1 MILLCVPA
9 AYFVFVPYQI
19 KDLSQAIVAAV
30 AFMSNFFFYLE
41 TDYFNEFTN
50 KSPLLHTWT
59 LSVEE
64 QFYLGFPLLML
75 GVHRAAPRLLTPVL
89 VTILIASFA
98 CAVYLTETN
107 PILSFYATHTRAWE
121 LMAGA
126 LVAIHQGRLRGW
138 IGAGSGAAMHR
149 QSVELAV
156 VAALVVILACV
167 FTFSEKT
174 STPSVS
180 TVLPVAGT
188 GIILLL
194 GADASIVRRLLSS
207 RPMVSIGKLSYSLYI
222 FHQPVNSFLHYSSF
236 GEAHANTP
244 QLFAASL
251 LITVTLSLL
260 SYTLVERPIRYSA
273 MASRRRVFAGAAI
286 MSLLLVAIGY
296 QGNKTDGLRAHMVA
310 KYSKAGNVLLVDVD
324 EEKKRVGA
332 LARRIYWQYN
342 TDFDSPG
349 TTRILVMGDSMA
361 NDAFLSLIGLQEK
374 LTKPHY
380 SVRALRVDDE
390 CMKAFQKELQLSA
403 NGKSACLK
411 DPDLPE
417 TNLQSAKALV
427 SGADI
432 ILMTAIWQEST
443 YEDAYQLARYLGD
456 VTSAKVLVVGTMLFN
471 DTTSIALKFAQVG
484 MRPQD
489 SHETMFTN
497 LRFDRLRISD
507 KLRSLVLANPR
518 LQRIEK
524 REHLCDMPQRRCTV
538 FYDDG
543 NAMIRDGAH
552 FTVRAYD
559 AFGAFLLRQAGVGG
573 AEPIG
578 KDREVGAF

>member
-1 MILLCVPA
+1 MLQYRAEIDGLRAVAIVPVVLFHAGLSAFAGGFIGVDIFFVISGYLITSIIKKEIDTGTFSLVKFYERRAQRILPALFLMILLCVPA

-126 LVAIHQGRLRGW
+126 LVALHQDRLRGW
-138 IGAGSGAAMHR
+138 IGAGSGVAMR
-149 QSVELAV
+149 RRSVELAV
-156 VAALVVILACV
+156 AAALAVILACV

-260 SYTLVERPIRYSA
+260 NLSYS
-273 MASRRRVFAGAAI
+273 
-286 MSLLLVAIGY
+286 
-296 QGNKTDGLRAHMVA
+296 
-310 KYSKAGNVLLVDVD
+310 
-324 EEKKRVGA
+324 
-332 LARRIYWQYN
+332 
-342 TDFDSPG
+342 
-349 TTRILVMGDSMA
+349 
-361 NDAFLSLIGLQEK
+361 
-374 LTKPHY
+374 
-380 SVRALRVDDE
+380 
-390 CMKAFQKELQLSA
+390 
-403 NGKSACLK
+403 
-411 DPDLPE
+411 
-417 TNLQSAKALV
+417 
-427 SGADI
+427 
-432 ILMTAIWQEST
+432 
-443 YEDAYQLARYLGD
+443 
-456 VTSAKVLVVGTMLFN
+456 
-471 DTTSIALKFAQVG
+471 
-484 MRPQD
+484 
-489 SHETMFTN
+489 
-497 LRFDRLRISD
+497 
-507 KLRSLVLANPR
+507 
-518 LQRIEK
+518 
-524 REHLCDMPQRRCTV
+524 
-538 FYDDG
+538 
-543 NAMIRDGAH
+543 
-552 FTVRAYD
+552 
-559 AFGAFLLRQAGVGG
+559 
-573 AEPIG
+573 
-578 KDREVGAF
+578 